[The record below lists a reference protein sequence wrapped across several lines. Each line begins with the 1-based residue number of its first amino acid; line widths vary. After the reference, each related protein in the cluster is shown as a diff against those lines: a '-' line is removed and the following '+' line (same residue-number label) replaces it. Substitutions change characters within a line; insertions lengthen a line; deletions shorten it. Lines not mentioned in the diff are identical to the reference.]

1 VGVYNVPCSSGSAS
15 GGSCAYS
22 KPRFSDFSYT
32 AESNSCLYR
41 SKSSSRPKSTVANGV
56 LLTVVDLSEA
66 LLGDI
71 IDAESVAGEDL
82 FMRAAMPAGLTRRR
96 RGLRSAKP
104 DVDGRVVARMA
115 RMAKVNEVRIR
126 FIIAVV
132 VCKCCMFRFCF
143 SDFMRRRGWMKS
155 EWDQGNFV
163 VLELGA
169 VVHCATQSHAMT
181 SYIASRPRQRASR
194 PASGR
199 MELGR

>member
-1 VGVYNVPCSSGSAS
+1 MGVYSASCSSNNGS
-15 GGSCAYS
+15 GSCAYS

-115 RMAKVNEVRIR
+115 RMAKVTEVRIR
-126 FIIAVV
+126 FIIADVVV

-143 SDFMRRRGWMKS
+143 SILFSHFISQKKNLIPKKNQDAKS
-155 EWDQGNFV
+155 QSSNFEKKQDN
-163 VLELGA
+163 L
-169 VVHCATQSHAMT
+169 
-181 SYIASRPRQRASR
+181 
-194 PASGR
+194 
-199 MELGR
+199 